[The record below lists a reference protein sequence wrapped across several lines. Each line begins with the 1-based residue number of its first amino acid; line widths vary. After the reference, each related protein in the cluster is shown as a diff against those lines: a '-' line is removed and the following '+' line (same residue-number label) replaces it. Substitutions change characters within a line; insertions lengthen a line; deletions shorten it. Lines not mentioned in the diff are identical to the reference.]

1 MLVIELYTYGIVE
14 MNLNVTKNGVDI
26 EAEGELMAK
35 SRDYFEL
42 LQKGSEAMTGWA
54 RLPYEFDEEVFHE
67 IELTAARIREQCS
80 LMIVVGIG
88 GSYLGAKAVFD
99 ALNGS
104 RQGFPDLRFAG
115 YNMSAAYLQKMIK
128 RIHEQATCICVISK
142 SGRTVEP
149 SLTYSILKEQMIAKY
164 GYVEARRRIYVITD
178 EHQGTLHRDA
188 VENGFH
194 SLAVPEDIGG
204 RYSVLSAVGLLPI
217 AVAGHDIRA
226 MIEGAASVAKS
237 GEWQGKLLEYAVS
250 RNCLSRDGKLL
261 EVFEYF
267 DVNLR
272 YFGEWLKQL
281 FGESE
286 GKEGKG
292 IYPTCLCFT
301 RDLHSM
307 GQFLQ
312 QGSQIFFETMIRV
325 CNYDTDLVIP
335 VSAGKPYAGKTLQ
348 QVNECA
354 EEAVVIAHTSAGIP
368 VNIIE
373 IDRLDEYNLGA
384 LIYFFEMSCAI
395 SANNFGVYPFD
406 QPGVEDYKREMRQLI
421 MEDVEYHITDRN
433 C

>member
-1 MLVIELYTYGIVE
+1 MIID
-14 MNLNVTKNGVDI
+14 VTKNGVNID
-26 EAEGELMAK
+26 EERELMAK
-35 SRDYFEL
+35 SRECFENFRN
-42 LQKGSEAMTGWA
+42 GDEPMTGWV
-54 RLPYEFDEEVFHE
+54 RLPYEFDEDVLHE
-67 IELTAARIREQCS
+67 IEVTAAKIREQCT

-88 GSYLGAKAVFD
+88 GSYLGSKAVFD

-104 RQGFPDLRFAG
+104 RQDCPDLRFAG
-115 YNMSAAYLQKMIK
+115 FNMSAAYLKKMII
-128 RIHEQATCICVISK
+128 RMQNQATCLCVISK
-142 SGRTVEP
+142 SGKTVEP

-178 EHQGTLHRDA
+178 EHSGALHRDA
-188 VENGFH
+188 VDNGFRA
-194 SLAVPEDIGG
+194 LAVPENIGG

-226 MIEGAASVAKS
+226 MLAGAADIAEDEAWKD
-237 GEWQGKLLEYAVS
+237 KMLEYAVS
-250 RNCLSRDGKLL
+250 RNCLNRDGKLL

-286 GKEGKG
+286 GKEGRG

-312 QGSQIFFETMIRV
+312 QGNQIFFETMIRV
-325 CNYDTDLVIP
+325 GSYDENLVIP
-335 VSAGKPYAGKTLQ
+335 SSAGEPYAGKTLQ
-348 QVNECA
+348 EVNECA

-373 IDRLDEYNLGA
+373 IERLDEYNLGA

-406 QPGVEDYKREMRQLI
+406 QPGVEDYKREMRRLM
-421 MEDVEYHITDRN
+421 MEE
-433 C
+433 

>member
-1 MLVIELYTYGIVE
+1 
-14 MNLNVTKNGVDI
+14 
-26 EAEGELMAK
+26 
-35 SRDYFEL
+35 
-42 LQKGSEAMTGWA
+42 
-54 RLPYEFDEEVFHE
+54 
-67 IELTAARIREQCS
+67 
-80 LMIVVGIG
+80 
-88 GSYLGAKAVFD
+88 
-99 ALNGS
+99 
-104 RQGFPDLRFAG
+104 
-115 YNMSAAYLQKMIK
+115 MSAAYLKKMMK
-128 RIHEQATCICVISK
+128 RMQEQATCLCVISK
-142 SGRTVEP
+142 SGKTVEP

-178 EHQGTLHRDA
+178 EHHGTLRRDA
-188 VENGFH
+188 DENGFH
-194 SLAVPEDIGG
+194 SLAVPDDIGG
-204 RYSVLSAVGLLPI
+204 RYSVLSAVGLLPV

-226 MIEGAASVAKS
+226 MLAGAASVARD
-237 GEWQGKLLEYAVS
+237 EAWQDKLLEYAVS
-250 RNCLSRDGKLL
+250 RNCLKRDGKML

-312 QGSQIFFETMIRV
+312 QGNQIFFETMIRV
-325 CNYDTDLVIP
+325 KHYDADLVVP
-335 VSAGKPYAGKTLQ
+335 SGAGEPYAGKTLQ
-348 QVNECA
+348 EVNKCA
-354 EEAVVIAHTSAGIP
+354 EEAVVIAHTATGIP

-373 IDRLDEYNLGA
+373 IEKLDEYNLGA

-406 QPGVEDYKREMRQLI
+406 QPGVEDYKREMRRLM
-421 MEDVEYHITDRN
+421 MEKE
-433 C
+433 

>member
-1 MLVIELYTYGIVE
+1 MIVD
-14 MNLNVTKNGVDI
+14 VTKNGVDI
-26 EAEGELMAK
+26 AEERELMTKA
-35 SRDYFEL
+35 RECFEDFRE
-42 LQKGSEAMTGWA
+42 GSGPLTGWA
-54 RLPYEFDEEVFHE
+54 RLPYEFDESVLHE
-67 IELTAARIREQCS
+67 IETTAAKIREQCT

-104 RQGFPDLRFAG
+104 RQDCPDLRFAG
-115 YNMSAAYLQKMIK
+115 YNMSAAYLKKMMK
-128 RIHEQATCICVISK
+128 RMQEQATCLCVISK
-142 SGRTVEP
+142 SGKTVEP

-178 EHQGTLHRDA
+178 EHHGTLRRDA
-188 VENGFH
+188 DENGFH
-194 SLAVPEDIGG
+194 SLAVPDDIGG
-204 RYSVLSAVGLLPI
+204 RYSVLSAVGLLPV

-226 MIEGAASVAKS
+226 MLAGAALVARD
-237 GEWQGKLLEYAVS
+237 EAWQDKLLEYAVS
-250 RNCLSRDGKLL
+250 RNCLKRDGKVL

-312 QGSQIFFETMIRV
+312 QGNQIFFETMIRV
-325 CNYDTDLVIP
+325 KNYDADLVIP
-335 VSAGKPYAGKTLQ
+335 SSAGEPYAGKTLQ
-348 QVNECA
+348 EVNECA
-354 EEAVVIAHTSAGIP
+354 EEAVVIAHTATGIP

-373 IDRLDEYNLGA
+373 IDKLDECNLGA

-406 QPGVEDYKREMRQLI
+406 QPGVEDYKREMRRLM
-421 MEDVEYHITDRN
+421 MEKE
-433 C
+433 